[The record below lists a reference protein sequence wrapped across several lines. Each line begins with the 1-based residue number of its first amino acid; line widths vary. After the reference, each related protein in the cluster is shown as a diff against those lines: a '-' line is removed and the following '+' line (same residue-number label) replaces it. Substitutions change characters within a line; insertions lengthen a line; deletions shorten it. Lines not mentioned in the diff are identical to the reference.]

1 MKKLCITIL
10 LTSLILLGL
19 SIVSQPKE
27 MSYHEYANELD
38 LIEIIDSEALSAE
51 ALENR
56 NGKLIIERVIG
67 IVDNAET
74 GAGHE
79 LSDENAFIS
88 YSAVE
93 GISNGNII
101 CTYLIYNPDTNY
113 IDDIEARYD
122 YIIEKG
128 NINQ

>member
-1 MKKLCITIL
+1 MKKLNTL
-10 LTSLILLGL
+10 ALIFIFLGL
-19 SIVSQPKE
+19 VALSIPKE
-27 MSYHEYANELD
+27 MNYHEYANELD
-38 LIEIIDSEALSAE
+38 LIKIIDSEALTAE
-51 ALENR
+51 TLENR

-79 LSDENAFIS
+79 INSEYYIGYSD
-88 YSAVE
+88 VE
-93 GISNGNII
+93 GISNGDTI

-113 IDDIEARYD
+113 IDDIAARYD

-128 NINQ
+128 SIN